1 MAMDDA
7 NVAAQLDMISYSR
20 SFEEL
25 VRVRSKAHTG
35 TALYKQII
43 PGAQA
48 R

>member
-7 NVAAQLDMISYSR
+7 NVAAQLDMISYTR
-20 SFEEL
+20 RFEEL
-25 VRVRSKAHTG
+25 VRVRSKTHTG

-48 R
+48 G

>member
-7 NVAAQLDMISYSR
+7 NVATQLDLISYTR

-43 PGAQA
+43 PGA
-48 R
+48 RTR